1 MRWRSVRFRLTLW
14 YLSALSL
21 GIVLFG
27 SLVWFEM
34 RQQLLRNPEEGLDRR
49 LDALG
54 QFLGLE
60 ALDDNLAAIQEEA
73 REYSTGMPEGHGLRL
88 FDESGELVFER
99 LSTASDA
106 LVRKQMITARGLR
119 FEAELSAPLDDFYRT
134 LGILRWVVVLS
145 LPVVLVVAG
154 GMGWWL
160 AGRALKPVDAMTRAA
175 RAIQAS
181 DLSGRISEPATGD
194 ELQRSAESWNELLG
208 RIEAS
213 VRTVTRFTADAAH
226 ELRVPLAVIRTSAEL
241 ALRHERSA
249 EQYRS
254 TLQSVQRETEAMS
267 ELVEQL
273 LLLARED
280 SGQWQFRF
288 DAIRIGDVLRSLEMP
303 LAAAA
308 EARRNSLTWSLPAQ
322 EPLVWGDAEA
332 IRRLVLI
339 LVDNALKY
347 TPQGGTVA
355 VRLAGMADSACIE
368 VEDNG
373 AGIEPQHLPHIFER
387 FYRADPARTAGSG
400 TGLGLSIARTITD
413 AHHGRIEVTSQ
424 PEKGTLARVVLPVMS
439 AQDAGV
445 PSSAHA

>member
-1 MRWRSVRFRLTLW
+1 MKWRSVRFRLTLW

-34 RQQLLRNPEEGLDRR
+34 RQQLLRNSEEGLDRR
-49 LDALG
+49 LVALG
-54 QFLGLE
+54 QFLELE
-60 ALDDNLAAIQEEA
+60 ALDDDLAAIQEEA

-88 FDESGELVFER
+88 FDETGQLVFEK
-99 LSTASDA
+99 LATASDA
-106 LVRKQMITARGLR
+106 LVRKQAITARGLR

-160 AGRALKPVDAMTRAA
+160 AGRALKPVDAMTKEA

-181 DLSGRISEPATGD
+181 DLSGRISVPATGD
-194 ELQRSAESWNELLG
+194 ELQRLAESWNELLG

-226 ELRVPLAVIRTSAEL
+226 ELRTPLAVIRTSAEV

-249 EQYRS
+249 EQYRN
-254 TLQSVQRETEAMS
+254 TLQSVQRETESMS
-267 ELVEQL
+267 DLVEQL

-288 DAIRIGDVLRSLEMP
+288 DAIRVGDVLRSLEMP

-308 EARRNSLTWSLPAQ
+308 EARRICLTWSLPVK

-339 LVDNALKY
+339 LVDNALKL
-347 TPQGGTVA
+347 TAQGGMVI
-355 VRLAGMADSACIE
+355 VRLAGMADSTSIE

-373 AGIEPQHLPHIFER
+373 AGIESRHLPHIFER

-400 TGLGLSIARTITD
+400 TGLGLPIARTITD

-424 PEKGTLARVVLPVMS
+424 PGRGTLARVVLPSMR
-439 AQDAGV
+439 AQDV
-445 PSSAHA
+445 VDPSSAHA